1 MKKYIKPSIFEVAA
15 KAQMFQ
21 ASDSLGKGDG
31 DAEKDKD
38 VLGKS
43 GMWDDMDKD

>member
-21 ASDSLGKGDG
+21 ASNTLDKGEGGADP
-31 DAEKDKD
+31 D
-38 VLGKS
+38 VPVQGKS